1 MATESLTKFA
11 EELKSAREAKGLT
24 LQQIASRTRI
34 DLKFLLAIED
44 ANYDVLPELYI
55 RAFIKDYAQTLDLNA
70 KEILQKFDAAKSG
83 KIELHASIEEKPAPE
98 IPKYTEPIND
108 PEKKSVL
115 PDVENR
121 KNIFSDVKLN
131 YLAGSFILL
140 VTLIIIYFTFL
151 KEPSSTPIIEK
162 QANEITDSNKSRYE
176 INANHKPQNAVST
189 ANDLNDSLKLS
200 LITSERVWIK
210 ILSDGK
216 LKNQQII
223 QPNTKM
229 IYTALKNFNISLG
242 NAGVVKLFLN
252 DKPIQNDSK
261 YGQLESIFISPDS
274 IRYHTISLP
283 SKNEKRT
290 SKEN

>member
-1 MATESLTKFA
+1 MAIESLTKFA
-11 EELKSAREAKGLT
+11 EELKSAREARGLT
-24 LQQIASRTRI
+24 LLQIASRTRI
-34 DLKFLLAIED
+34 DVKFLRAIED
-44 ANYDVLPELYI
+44 GNYDVLPELYI
-55 RAFIKDYAQTLDLNA
+55 RAFIKDYVLTLDLNA

-83 KIELHASIEEKPAPE
+83 KIEPQVSIEEKLTPE
-98 IPKYTEPIND
+98 TPKYTELIND
-108 PEKKSVL
+108 PEKKSMS

-121 KNIFSDVKLN
+121 HGIFSDVKFN

-140 VTLIIIYFTFL
+140 VTLIIIYFTIL
-151 KEPSSTPIIEK
+151 KEPSSASIQEK
-162 QANEITDSNKSRYE
+162 QTIEITDSNKSRYE
-176 INANHKPQNAVST
+176 INTNHKLQNAIST

-200 LITSERVWIK
+200 IITSERVWIK
-210 ILSDGK
+210 IMSDGK

-261 YGQLESIFISPDS
+261 YGELERIFISPDS
-274 IRYHTISLP
+274 IRYHTIPLP